1 MFRKGLGYFFT
12 GLAVL
17 LPLGLTVY
25 FVYAI
30 VLKIDS
36 FLTLKYSATALIIA
50 IALITI
56 IGMLASQF
64 VGKPIFL
71 RLEKTIIKTPIF
83 GFFYKAF
90 KDLTQAFVG
99 KENKFSEPVM
109 VKISQGDIYKIGF
122 ITSRQ
127 ATQLLSESSED
138 KELYAVYLP
147 ISYSIAGD
155 LYFVPAENIRPLTI
169 SSRDAMQYAV
179 SGGVLER
186 N

>member
-1 MFRKGLGYFFT
+1 MFRKALGYFVT
-12 GLAVL
+12 GLAIL

-25 FVYAI
+25 FVYTI

-36 FLTLKYSATALIIA
+36 FFKLKYSVVALILA
-50 IALITI
+50 IALITT
-56 IGMLASQF
+56 IGMLASLF
-64 VGKPIFL
+64 VGRPIFL
-71 RLEKTIIKTPIF
+71 QVEKTIIKTPIF

-127 ATQLLSESSED
+127 ASQLIKDPSME

-155 LYFVPAENIRPLTI
+155 LYFVPAENIKPLSI

-179 SGGVLER
+179 SGGVIER